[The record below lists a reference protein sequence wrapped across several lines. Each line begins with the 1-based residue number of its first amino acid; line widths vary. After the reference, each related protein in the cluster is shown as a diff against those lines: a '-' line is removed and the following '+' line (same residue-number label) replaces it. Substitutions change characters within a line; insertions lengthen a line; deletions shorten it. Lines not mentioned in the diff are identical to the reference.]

1 MKYILLLFICIFTN
15 ELSMYAQ
22 GLSIEGRWKYKLE
35 DNKEFSNPEFNDSG
49 WDELENLSWQD
60 KLNTTAN
67 RLLWIRKS
75 VFIPSTLKKELEKTG
90 VLTLSMGKIKQSD
103 QTYLNGKLIGST
115 GSGASYRNYLIREDD
130 ILWDKQNTF
139 AIRIGHWGRFS
150 MSITP
155 ILKAAEPDYFFV
167 YSASLKN
174 ADPKKPV
181 LNKEITYQLSVENKS
196 EKIANGLLKADF
208 YDFEG
213 IQIFSNQKTVNL
225 SVGAN
230 SFDFSYKSSS
240 PFVKVVYSL
249 SIPDYDY
256 KGEWNGEFGYENI
269 VYKNVEPVV
278 SDKVN
283 QNYQPGGLENVQVN
297 GWLGDKLNANIE
309 QRLHKVDEDAL
320 LAGFI
325 NRPGVH
331 SWIGEHIGK
340 FLEAACNAY
349 ANSGDLAL
357 KIQIDRNAQQLIA
370 AQLENGYLGTYD
382 LVSQWTSWDV
392 WSHKYDMVGL
402 LRYYEL
408 SGFKPALETCK
419 KIGDILCLKFGDGE
433 GQKDIIKAGAHV
445 GMAATSV
452 LDPMTDLYRFTGDK
466 KYLDFCYYII
476 KSYNNPYGP
485 RIISTLDSIGRVDKT
500 ANAKAYEMLTN
511 LVGVAKLYRITNDD
525 KFLKPVIAA
534 WSDIVA
540 NRLYIT
546 GTTSSFEHFQDDQI
560 LPAERGANMGEGCV
574 TTTWIQ
580 FNYQLFSIFGEMKYL
595 DEIER
600 SVYNHL
606 TGAENPLTGGVS
618 YYTPLMGA
626 KPYGTNITCCMSS
639 VPRAIAM
646 VPLFANGKID
656 QSPAILF
663 YQPGDYKTI
672 LNDAK
677 TSVEFKTETSFPGN
691 GNVVIIVNPEKST
704 KFSVLFRKPY
714 WAENFILKVNDKKQK
729 FLVQNLVAIERLW
742 KNGDRVEISFDMP
755 VKVLDGGI
763 SYPNMIALQRGP
775 QVLVFDQALNSVRA
789 EDVSISPESINLLE
803 DNTVLPKKWIG
814 SQAYQLDAIV
824 DGNQQKIILVPFADA
839 GQTGGV
845 ISTWLKKD
853 NSK

>member
-1 MKYILLLFICIFTN
+1 MKIVFLLLICLLAVEFSIK
-15 ELSMYAQ
+15 AQ
-22 GLSIEGRWKYKLE
+22 GLSIEGKWKYKLE
-35 DNKEFSNPEFNDSG
+35 DNNEFSNPEFNDSI
-49 WDELENLSWQD
+49 WDELESLRWQD
-60 KLNTTAN
+60 NLNTTAN

-75 VFIPSTLKKELEKTG
+75 VLIPSTLKKELEQTG
-90 VLTLSMGKIKQSD
+90 VLNLSMGKIEQSD
-103 QTYLNGKLIGST
+103 QTFLNGKLIGST

-130 ILWDKQNTF
+130 ILWDKQNII

-196 EKIANGLLKADF
+196 EQIANGLLKADF

-213 IQIFSNQKTVNL
+213 IQIFSTQKRVNL
-225 SVGAN
+225 SVGEN
-230 SFDFSYKSSS
+230 TIEFPYKSTS

-249 SIPDYDY
+249 SIPDCDY
-256 KGEWNGEFGYENI
+256 KGEWNGEFGYENV
-269 VYKNVEPVV
+269 VYKSVQPVV
-278 SDKVN
+278 SNKAN
-283 QNYQPGGLENVQVN
+283 QNYQPGGLGNVQVN

-349 ANSGDLAL
+349 ANSGDSAL
-357 KIQIDRNAQQLIA
+357 KIQIDRSAQQLIA

-408 SGFKPALETCK
+408 SGFKPALETCR

-476 KSYNNPYGP
+476 KSYNNPHGP

-511 LVGVAKLYRITNDD
+511 LVGVAKLYRITNDE

-546 GTTSSFEHFQDDQI
+546 GTTSSFEHFQDDHI
-560 LPAERGANMGEGCV
+560 LPAGRDSNMGEGCV

-606 TGAENPLTGGVS
+606 AGAENPQTGGVS

-626 KPYGTNITCCMSS
+626 KPYGTSITCCMSS

-646 VPLFANGKID
+646 VPLFANGEID
-656 QSPAILF
+656 QSPAFLL
-663 YQPGDYKTI
+663 YQPGNYKTT
-672 LNDAK
+672 LENAEK
-677 TSVEFKTETSFPGN
+677 TLVEFITETSFPSN
-691 GNVVIIVNPEKST
+691 GSVLIKVNPEKST

-714 WAENFILKVNDKKQK
+714 WAENFILKVNGKKQK
-729 FLVQNLVAIERLW
+729 SSVQNLVAIERLW
-742 KNGDRVEISFDMP
+742 KKGDRVEISFDMP

-763 SYPNMIALQRGP
+763 SYPDKIAFQRGP
-775 QVLVFDQALNSVRA
+775 QILVYDQSLNKIS
-789 EDVSISPESINLLE
+789 EQDVSISPASIQLE
-803 DNTVLPKKWIG
+803 EDSSVLPKDWVG
-814 SQAYQLDAIV
+814 SQAYRINVFVNGKQD
-824 DGNQQKIILVPFADA
+824 KITLVPFADA

-845 ISTWLKKD
+845 ISTWLIKKS
-853 NSK
+853 N